1 MNIDYDKKARI
12 MRILLSDY
20 ESDRKFTSLFRQ
32 VPISDYESVKPFID
46 YTRYYICFRGKRRGY
61 GYSTLKSDAFA
72 FDVYEFDNRKVY
84 NNRTSKV
91 FFETVIQGKEIL

>member
-20 ESDRKFTSLFRQ
+20 ESDRKYTSLFRQ
-32 VPISDYESVKPFID
+32 VPISDYEAVKPFID
-46 YTRYYICFRGKRRGY
+46 YTRYYICFRGPRGGY
-61 GYSTLKSDAFA
+61 GYSTIKADAFA
-72 FDVYEFDNRKVY
+72 FDVYEYHSRKVY

-91 FFETVIQGKEIL
+91 FFETVVKGESL

>member
-20 ESDRKFTSLFRQ
+20 ESDRKYTSLFRQ
-32 VPISDYESVKPFID
+32 VPISDYEAVKPFID
-46 YTRYYICFRGKRRGY
+46 YTRFYICFRGKRRGY

-91 FFETVIQGKEIL
+91 FFETVIQGESL